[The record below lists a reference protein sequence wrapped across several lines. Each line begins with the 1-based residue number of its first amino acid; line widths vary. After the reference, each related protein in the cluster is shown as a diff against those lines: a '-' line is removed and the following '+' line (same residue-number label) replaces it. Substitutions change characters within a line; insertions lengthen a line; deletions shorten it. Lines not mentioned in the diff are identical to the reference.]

1 MNNHILQIA
10 EGIKKNRRALWS
22 WHLEYLKR
30 SSPPFYCS
38 VDLRDSG
45 HKIVPV
51 DSNLFP
57 AGFNNICPEDRR
69 TAPSLFRA
77 QIEAIFSQK
86 TDSIASK
93 LLIISESHTQN
104 SYYIENLYY
113 LNQILENAGYETR
126 IGWYGPLPEGA
137 DSHVVLKSATDKEL
151 IAYPIEIHEG
161 VLSAQGF
168 VPDLILLNNDFS
180 SGYPDL
186 LDSVEQPI
194 VPSHTLGWHTRKK
207 SDHFKY
213 YNQLAKEFAQIIG
226 IDPWMIQ
233 IETEEVSPVNF
244 NEDLGVDQVKATVN
258 RVLLKTKQNYL
269 QHQITRE
276 PFVFVKNNSGTY
288 GMGIMV
294 AHSADDLNHINR
306 RIRNKMSIGKNRL
319 PIQSVVVQEGIPTA
333 TIIDRLAAEPVIYL
347 VGSQLMGGFLRTN
360 TEKGTEENLNSQGMV
375 FKKLCMSDLRASQ
388 LDSASED
395 EQEGEEEPILEL
407 VYGSVARLSALAT
420 GLELAHQMLPEKD
433 QFIPSKTSDPSQASR
448 V

>member
-1 MNNHILQIA
+1 MNEHILKIA
-10 EGIKKNRRALWS
+10 EGIKKNRKTLWS
-22 WHLEYLKR
+22 WHLEYLKK

-57 AGFNNICPEDRR
+57 AGFNNLCPEDRR
-69 TAPSLFRA
+69 TAPSIFRA
-77 QIEAIFSQK
+77 QIEAISSQK
-86 TDSIASK
+86 SERVASK
-93 LLIISESHTQN
+93 ILIIPESHTHN
-104 SYYIENLYY
+104 GFYIENLFY

-126 IGWYGPLPEGA
+126 IGWYGALPEGMN
-137 DSHVVLKSATDKEL
+137 SHISLRSITNKEL
-151 IAYPIEIHEG
+151 SAYPIDIHEG
-161 VLSAQGF
+161 ILSSNGF

-213 YNQLAKEFAQIIG
+213 YNQLAQEFSQIIG

-233 IETEEVSPVNF
+233 IETEEVTPVSF
-244 NEDLGVDQVKATVN
+244 NDNIGIDRVKDSVE
-258 RVLLKTKQNYL
+258 RVLLKTKQRYL
-269 QHQITRE
+269 QKNIKRE

-294 AHSADDLNHINR
+294 AHSSDELDQINR
-306 RIRNKMSIGKNRL
+306 RVRNKMSVGKNRL
-319 PIQSVVVQEGIPTA
+319 PIESVVIQEGIPTA

-347 VGSQLMGGFLRTN
+347 VGSQLIGGFLRSN
-360 TEKGTEENLNSQGMV
+360 TEKGVEENLNSQGMV

-388 LDSASED
+388 LEATLEESD
-395 EQEGEEEPILEL
+395 QEEPILEL

-420 GLELAHQMLPEKD
+420 GLELANQILPEK
-433 QFIPSKTSDPSQASR
+433 ASLSR
-448 V
+448 RDASPLIDRPRI

>member
-1 MNNHILQIA
+1 MNDHILQIA
-10 EGIKKNRRALWS
+10 QGIRKNRKTLWS
-22 WHLEYLKR
+22 WHLEYLKK

-57 AGFNNICPEDRR
+57 AGFNNLCPEDRR
-69 TAPSLFRA
+69 TAPSIFRA
-77 QIEAIFSQK
+77 QIEAICGQK
-86 TDSIASK
+86 SDEIASK
-93 LLIISESHTQN
+93 ILIIPESHTHN
-104 SYYIENLYY
+104 GFYIENLFY
-113 LNQILENAGYETR
+113 LNQIFENSGYQTR
-126 IGWYGPLPEGA
+126 IGWYGPLPEG
-137 DSHVVLKSATDKEL
+137 SSSEIKLQSITGKEL
-151 IAYPIEIHEG
+151 FAHPIEIHEG
-161 VLSAQGF
+161 VLSANGF

-213 YNQLAKEFAQIIG
+213 YNQLAEEFAQIIG

-233 IETEEVSPVNF
+233 IETEEVSPVSF
-244 NEDLGVDQVKATVN
+244 NDNIGIDRVKDSVQ
-258 RVLLKTKQNYL
+258 RVLLKTKQRYL
-269 QHQITRE
+269 QKNITRE

-294 AHSADDLNHINR
+294 AHSSEELDQLNR
-306 RIRNKMSIGKNRL
+306 RVRNKMSVGKNRL
-319 PIQSVVVQEGIPTA
+319 PIESVVVQEGIPTA
-333 TIIDRLAAEPVIYL
+333 TIVDRLAAEPVIYL
-347 VGSQLMGGFLRTN
+347 VGSQLIGGFLRSN

-388 LDSASED
+388 LEVAQENS
-395 EQEGEEEPILEL
+395 EQEEPLLEL

-420 GLELAHQMLPEKD
+420 GLELAHQILPNRNPLNRPDSFHSLER
-433 QFIPSKTSDPSQASR
+433 PR